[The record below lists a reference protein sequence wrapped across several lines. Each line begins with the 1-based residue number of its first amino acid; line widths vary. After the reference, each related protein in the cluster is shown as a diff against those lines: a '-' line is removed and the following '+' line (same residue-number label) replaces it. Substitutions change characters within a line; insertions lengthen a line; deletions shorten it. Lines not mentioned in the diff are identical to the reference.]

1 MFKKHSKGKS
11 LYPIV
16 QSVPSNK
23 TIRSLGLQF
32 IPSSLTSNNSR
43 ERIAIQ
49 ESGLFNSKEWITN
62 PWERIH
68 EIRYND
74 LLMAY
79 FENLH
84 VPLGLS

>member
-1 MFKKHSKGKS
+1 M
-11 LYPIV
+11 
-16 QSVPSNK
+16 
-23 TIRSLGLQF
+23 
-32 IPSSLTSNNSR
+32 